1 MSVNGLHWNTVRQG
15 QWRVCGQNYAIPPFK
30 GSIHGGGDV
39 PGDNTPGSSTTGQE
53 SHTRTGD
60 PAPTIEAAYQTW

>member
-1 MSVNGLHWNTVRQG
+1 MDRTMPYPRLGKYSR
-15 QWRVCGQNYAIPPFK
+15 
-30 GSIHGGGDV
+30 GGGV

>member
-1 MSVNGLHWNTVRQG
+1 MDRTMPYPRLREVFT
-15 QWRVCGQNYAIPPFK
+15 
-30 GSIHGGGDV
+30 GGGDV

-60 PAPTIEAAYQTW
+60 PAPTIEAANQTW